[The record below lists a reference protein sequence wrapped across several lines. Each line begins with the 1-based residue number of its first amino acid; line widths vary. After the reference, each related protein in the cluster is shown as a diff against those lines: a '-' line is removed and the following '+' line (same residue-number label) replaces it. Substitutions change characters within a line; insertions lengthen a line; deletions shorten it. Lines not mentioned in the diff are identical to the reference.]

1 MQTVQN
7 SILVLYTSLLTANSS
22 NSYGSANTNF
32 TDLTFTNI
40 NIRQILG
47 DNYNKYYKFNL
58 ILNSVVIPTNVAGV
72 SAGNDSTVLLYMSGL
87 PFDVSTSY
95 SIITGTTSSSVLCGD
110 YKLATR
116 GNVALNS
123 DVQTFAPTFFN
134 TFLRP
139 SNDIVDITINL
150 RSSIATL
157 TSTGATFIL
166 NSTIIYPR
174 CAYCFNIVP
183 VLNSELLPF
192 PCKEEQTLIY
202 RQRLIKS

>member
-1 MQTVQN
+1 MQTVQ
-7 SILVLYTSLLTANSS
+7 SSVLVLYTSLLTANTT
-22 NSYGSANTNF
+22 NSYGSANNNF

-58 ILNSVVIPTNVAGV
+58 ILNSIVIPVNAAGV
-72 SAGNDSTVLLYMSGL
+72 SAGIDSAVALYMSGL
-87 PFDVSTSY
+87 PFDTSSSY
-95 SIITGTTSSSVLCGD
+95 STITGTNVNLTFCGN

-116 GNVALNS
+116 GNVAANS

-139 SNDIVDITINL
+139 PHELVDITIAL
-150 RSSIATL
+150 RSSVATL
-157 TSTGATFIL
+157 TATGATFIL

-174 CAYCFNIVP
+174 CAYCFSIVP
-183 VLNSELLPF
+183 VLDTELLPF
-192 PCKEEQTLIY
+192 PSREEQTLVNK
-202 RQRLIKS
+202 QRLFK